1 MSELV
6 RLVLLDCD
14 GTLVDSQAAIVAAM
28 ADAFVACSLAPPEN
42 AAVRRVVGLSLPA
55 AMAKLLPQA
64 EAIECHRLAEA
75 YKDAHLARRLAGEP
89 QGELFDGA
97 LAAIDNLKANGYI
110 LGMAT
115 GKSRRGLDSILE
127 RFGLHDRFTVLQTA
141 DDAPSKPHP
150 AMVEQAMFAAGAVPE
165 TTVMVGDTTFDM
177 TMARAASV
185 AAVGVAWGYHDAADL
200 YDAGATVVLD
210 AFDELAGLVAKM
222 Q

>member
-64 EAIECHRLAEA
+64 EAIECRRLAEA

-97 LAAIDNLKANGYI
+97 LAAIDNLKANG
-110 LGMAT
+110 
-115 GKSRRGLDSILE
+115 
-127 RFGLHDRFTVLQTA
+127 
-141 DDAPSKPHP
+141 
-150 AMVEQAMFAAGAVPE
+150 
-165 TTVMVGDTTFDM
+165 
-177 TMARAASV
+177 
-185 AAVGVAWGYHDAADL
+185 
-200 YDAGATVVLD
+200 
-210 AFDELAGLVAKM
+210 
-222 Q
+222 